1 MTAKSTPLLTLLLSL
16 TARPLL
22 AQAGAN
28 SSLLYDVPQG
38 WSSSQDPRT
47 SLVSL
52 APPSLRAPQVCVI
65 TVFTPEAFAGS
76 GQAFHEEIVRRA
88 TSNARVLESPQRAS
102 VGAFLVTN
110 IHQQMPN
117 GLQLWSRIYTAR
129 WADRGQVFILAANM
143 PDLANRFAAS
153 ADSMMSRIVVPSAPS
168 QATSNPPSATPP
180 ASIGAEPPRGG
191 SAFGDYLYTAPEGWT
206 LTPSG
211 NGLWIASPPSD
222 AGERCTIGL
231 WPMAPA
237 SNDLFADAQQAW
249 DRVFQGFA
257 IRPEDPLNRTVL
269 VRGVAPQGWEYAVLR
284 RGILW
289 PANPDAQLG
298 GSIMVAK
305 LGDRVAVVSF
315 LSKDPR
321 LSGCYMYGY
330 AFHPEVWPRFFA
342 NLHFRNW
349 TSPSASGIAQRIQ
362 GSWESFGTS
371 TGGGASLQY
380 AFTPAGRYA
389 FFGVGQRYMALSRFE
404 AVVWTSTTFGD
415 GSYSVRG
422 NELTLRPDRGDPDV
436 YFIRLEQV
444 SEDGGRTWTE
454 KLFMMQPTRSVNL
467 DGDTI
472 RDNEVGFVRRNP

>member
-1 MTAKSTPLLTLLLSL
+1 MKS
-16 TARPLL
+16 LL
-22 AQAGAN
+22 ALVLCLAAQTVAAQDQ
-28 SSLLYDVPQG
+28 LPYDVPEG
-38 WSSSQDPRT
+38 WTRTQDPRT
-47 SLVSL
+47 GLVSL
-52 APPSLRAPQVCVI
+52 TPPGLRAPLLCVI
-65 TVFTPEAFAGS
+65 TVFTPETFAGS
-76 GQAFHEEIVRRA
+76 GQAFHDEIVRRA
-88 TSNARVLESPQRAS
+88 ISNARVLESPQRAS
-102 VGAFLVTN
+102 VGAFLVTS

-117 GLQLWSRIYTAR
+117 GLQLWSRIYSAR

-143 PDLANRFAAS
+143 PDLANRFAAP
-153 ADSMMSRIVVPSAPS
+153 ADSMMSRIVVPSVPS
-168 QATSNPPSATPP
+168 QAASAPLSATPP
-180 ASIGAEPPRGG
+180 ASNGVELPRGG
-191 SAFGDYLYTAPEGWT
+191 SAFGDYLYTAPDGWT
-206 LTPSG
+206 TTPSG
-211 NGLWIASPPSD
+211 NGLWIASPASE

-237 SNDLFADAQQAW
+237 SGDLFADAQQAW
-249 DRVFQGFA
+249 GQILQGFA
-257 IRPEDPLNRTVL
+257 IRPEDPLNKTVL
-269 VRGVAPQGWEYAVLR
+269 VRGVAPQGWEYALLR
-284 RGILW
+284 RGIVW

-305 LGDRVAVVSF
+305 LGDRVAIVSF

-321 LSGCYMYGY
+321 FSSCYMYGY

-349 TSPSASGIAQRIQ
+349 TSPSGSGLAQRIQ

-371 TGGGASLQY
+371 TGGGAALQY

-404 AVVWTSTTFGD
+404 AAVWTSTTFGD
-415 GSYSVRG
+415 GSYSIRG

-454 KLFMMQPTRSVNL
+454 KLFMMQPTRTVNL
-467 DGDTI
+467 DGATI
-472 RDNEVGFVRRNP
+472 RDNEVGFERRNP

>member
-1 MTAKSTPLLTLLLSL
+1 MKALCRLMLLLGL
-16 TARPLL
+16 TAQPLV

-28 SSLLYDVPQG
+28 ASLSYAVPRG
-38 WSSSQDPRT
+38 WSSSQDSRT
-47 SLVSL
+47 GLVSL
-52 APPSLRAPQVCVI
+52 TPAGLRPPLLCVI
-65 TVFTPEAFAGS
+65 TVFTPETFAGS
-76 GQAFHEEIVRRA
+76 EQAYHEEIVRRA
-88 TSNARVLESPQRAS
+88 ISNARVLESPQGAS
-102 VGAFLVTN
+102 VGAFQVTN

-129 WADRGQVFILAANM
+129 WADLGQVFILAANM
-143 PDLANRFAAS
+143 PDLLSRFTPA
-153 ADSMMSRIVVPSAPS
+153 ADSMMNGMVVPSAPS
-168 QATSNPPSATPP
+168 RAANAPPVAAPPSN
-180 ASIGAEPPRGG
+180 IGAEPPRGG
-191 SAFGDYLYTAPEGWT
+191 SAFGDYLYTAPDGWT
-206 LTPSG
+206 RTPAG

-249 DRVFQGFA
+249 GRIFQGFVL
-257 IRPEDPLNRTVL
+257 RPEDPLNRTVL

-284 RGILW
+284 RGILS

-298 GSIMVAK
+298 GSIMVAR

-321 LSGCYMYGY
+321 LSACYMYGY
-330 AFHPEVWPRFFA
+330 AFHPVVWPRFFA

-349 TSPSASGIAQRIQ
+349 APTSPTGLALRIQ

-371 TGGGASLQY
+371 TGGGAALQY

-404 AVVWTSTTFGD
+404 AAVWTSTTFGD
-415 GSYSVRG
+415 GSYTIRG

-454 KLFMMQPTRSVNL
+454 KLFMMQPTRSVTL
-467 DGDTI
+467 DGSSI
-472 RDNEVGFVRRNP
+472 RDNEVGFERRNP

>member
-1 MTAKSTPLLTLLLSL
+1 MKPRSSLMLLLGLAAQPLLG
-16 TARPLL
+16 
-22 AQAGAN
+22 QVVN
-28 SSLLYDVPQG
+28 SSLSYDVPQG
-38 WSSSQDPRT
+38 WSSSRDLQT
-47 SLVSL
+47 GLVSL
-52 APPSLRAPQVCVI
+52 TPPGLRAPLLCVI
-65 TVFTPEAFAGS
+65 TVFPPETFAGS
-76 GQAFHEEIVRRA
+76 GQAFHDEIVRRA
-88 TSNARVLESPQRAS
+88 SSNARVLESPQRAS
-102 VGAFLVTN
+102 VGAFLVTK

-129 WADRGQVFILAANM
+129 WADRGQVYILAANT

-153 ADSMMSRIVVPSAPS
+153 ADSMMSRMVVPSVPGMAANAPPVS
-168 QATSNPPSATPP
+168 TPP
-180 ASIGAEPPRGG
+180 ASSEAEPPHGG
-191 SAFGDYLYTAPEGWT
+191 GAFGDYIYTVPEGWT
-206 LTPSG
+206 TTPAG
-211 NGLWIASPPSD
+211 NGLWIASPPLGT
-222 AGERCTIGL
+222 GERCTIGL

-249 DRVFQGFA
+249 GRVFQGFT
-257 IRPEDPLNRTVL
+257 IRPEDPLNKTVL
-269 VRGVAPQGWEYAVLR
+269 VRGVAPQGWEYAILR

-298 GSIMVAK
+298 GSIMVAR
-305 LGDRVAVVSF
+305 LSDRVAVVSF

-349 TSPSASGIAQRIQ
+349 TPPSPTGLAQRIQ

-371 TGGGASLQY
+371 TGGGAALQY

-404 AVVWTSTTFGD
+404 AAVWTSTTFGD
-415 GSYSVRG
+415 GSYSIRG
-422 NELTLRPDRGDPDV
+422 SELTLRPDRGDPDV
-436 YFIRLEQV
+436 YLIRLEQV

-454 KLFMMQPTRSVNL
+454 KFFMMQPTRTVNL
-467 DGDTI
+467 AGATI
-472 RDNEVGFVRRNP
+472 RDNEVGFERRNP

>member
-1 MTAKSTPLLTLLLSL
+1 MRPLSCLTLLLGL
-16 TARPLL
+16 TA
-22 AQAGAN
+22 Q
-28 SSLLYDVPQG
+28 SLLSQSANGSLSYDVPQG

-47 SLVSL
+47 GLISLT
-52 APPSLRAPQVCVI
+52 PPGINPPRLTVI
-65 TVFTPEAFAGS
+65 TVFTPETFS
-76 GQAFHEEIVRRA
+76 GTAQAYHDEIIRRA
-88 TSNARVLESPQRAS
+88 TGNARVVEPPQRGT
-102 VGAFLVTN
+102 VGAFLVTLL
-110 IHQQMPN
+110 HQQMPN
-117 GLQLWSRIYTAR
+117 GFQLWNRIYTTR

-143 PDLANRFAAS
+143 PDLLSQFTTV
-153 ADSMMSRIVVPSAPS
+153 ADAMMNRIVVPSVPG
-168 QATSNPPSATPP
+168 QAATAPP
-180 ASIGAEPPRGG
+180 AAAPASSDVGPPRGG
-191 SAFGDYLYTAPEGWT
+191 SAFGDYIYAVPDGWT
-206 LTPSG
+206 TTPAG
-211 NGLWIASPPSD
+211 NGLWIASPPLG

-249 DRVFQGFA
+249 VRVFQGFT
-257 IRPEDPLNRTVL
+257 IRPEDPLNKTVL
-269 VRGVAPQGWEYAVLR
+269 VRGVAPQGWEYAILR

-349 TSPSASGIAQRIQ
+349 TPASASGIAQRIQ

-371 TGGGASLQY
+371 TGGGASLQF
-380 AFTPAGRYA
+380 AFTPASRYA

-404 AVVWTSTTFGD
+404 AAVWTSTTFGD
-415 GSYSVRG
+415 GSYAIRG

-454 KLFMMQPTRSVNL
+454 KLFMMQPTRTVNL
-467 DGDTI
+467 DGAST
-472 RDNEVGFVRRNP
+472 RDNEVAFVRRNP

>member
-1 MTAKSTPLLTLLLSL
+1 MNPLSCLTLSLGL
-16 TARPLL
+16 TAQPLV
-22 AQAGAN
+22 AQVAAN
-28 SSLLYDVPQG
+28 ASLSYAAPQG
-38 WSSSQDPRT
+38 WSSSQDSRT
-47 SLVSL
+47 GLVSL
-52 APPSLRAPQVCVI
+52 TPPGLRAPLLCVI
-65 TVFTPEAFAGS
+65 TVFTPETFAGS
-76 GQAFHEEIVRRA
+76 AHAYHEEIVRRA
-88 TSNARVLESPQRAS
+88 ISSARVLESPQRAS
-102 VGAFLVTN
+102 VGAFQVT
-110 IHQQMPN
+110 IVHQRMPN
-117 GLQLWSRIYTAR
+117 GFHLWSRIYTAR
-129 WADRGQVFILAANM
+129 WADRGQAFIFAANT
-143 PDLANRFAAS
+143 PDLFSRFTPA
-153 ADSMMSRIVVPSAPS
+153 ADSMMSRMVVSSAPG
-168 QATSNPPSATPP
+168 QAANAPTVATPP
-180 ASIGAEPPRGG
+180 ATSAEPPGGG
-191 SAFGDYLYTAPEGWT
+191 SAFGDYLYTAPEEWT
-206 LTPSG
+206 PTPAG

-249 DRVFQGFA
+249 ARVFQGFA
-257 IRPEDPLNRTVL
+257 IRPEDPLNKTVL

-298 GSIMVAK
+298 GSIMVAR

-321 LSGCYMYGY
+321 FSACYLYGY

-349 TSPSASGIAQRIQ
+349 TPTSPTGLAQSIQ

-404 AVVWTSTTFGD
+404 AAVWTSTTFGD
-415 GSYSVRG
+415 GSYAIRG

-436 YFIRLEQV
+436 FFIRLEQV

-454 KLFMMQPTRSVNL
+454 KLFMMQPTRSVTL
-467 DGDTI
+467 DGSSI
-472 RDNEVGFVRRNP
+472 RDNEVGFERRNP

>member
-1 MTAKSTPLLTLLLSL
+1 MRPISSLALMLCATTQPLLGQAANGSLSY
-16 TARPLL
+16 A
-22 AQAGAN
+22 
-28 SSLLYDVPQG
+28 VPQG

-47 SLVSL
+47 GLVSL
-52 APPSLRAPQVCVI
+52 TPPGLRPPLLAVI

-76 GQAFHEEIVRRA
+76 EQAYHDEIVRRA
-88 TSNARVLESPQRAS
+88 VSNARVLESPQRAS
-102 VGAFLVTN
+102 VGAFQVTT

-153 ADSMMSRIVVPSAPS
+153 ADSMMSRIVVPSPPGQAASAPP
-168 QATSNPPSATPP
+168 AATPP
-180 ASIGAEPPRGG
+180 ASNSAELPRGG
-191 SAFGDYLYTAPEGWT
+191 SAFGDYIYTVPDGWT
-206 LTPSG
+206 PTPAG
-211 NGLWIASPPSD
+211 NGLWIASPPSG

-249 DRVFQGFA
+249 GRVFQGFT
-257 IRPEDPLNRTVL
+257 IRPEDPLNKTVL
-269 VRGVAPQGWEYAVLR
+269 ARGVAPQGWEYALLR

-298 GSIMVAK
+298 GSIMVAR

-321 LSGCYMYGY
+321 FSACYMYGY

-342 NLHFRNW
+342 NLRFRNW
-349 TSPSASGIAQRIQ
+349 TPTSPTGLAQRIQ

-371 TGGGASLQY
+371 TGGGAALQY

-404 AVVWTSTTFGD
+404 AAVWSSTTFGD
-415 GSYSVRG
+415 GSYTIRG
-422 NELTLRPDRGDPDV
+422 NELTLRPDHGNPDV
-436 YFIRLEQV
+436 YFVRLEQV
-444 SEDGGRTWTE
+444 SEDGGRTWVE
-454 KLFMMQPTRSVNL
+454 KFFMMQPTRSVNL
-467 DGDTI
+467 DGASI
-472 RDNEVGFVRRNP
+472 RDNEVAFERRNP